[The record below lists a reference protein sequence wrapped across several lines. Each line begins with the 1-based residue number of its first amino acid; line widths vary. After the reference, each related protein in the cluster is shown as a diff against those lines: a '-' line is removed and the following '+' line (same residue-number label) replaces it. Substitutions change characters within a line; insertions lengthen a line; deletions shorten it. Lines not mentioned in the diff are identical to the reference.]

1 MKYFK
6 FLIIALLASANVQA
20 QSNKTG
26 DTTAAANLQLAAQKM
41 GQLFIEKNYTEYVK
55 YVHPKILSMLGGQD
69 KMIDALKQSIKQTED
84 EGFTFKNVT
93 IGQPSKIIYTTTD
106 LEAVVPQI
114 LELKTKNGR
123 LVSTS
128 YLLSVSKDKGKT
140 WYFIDTSGK
149 TLAQMKSVF
158 PSLSNQLV
166 IPEKTKP
173 LFYND

>member
-6 FLIIALLASANVQA
+6 FLIIALLASVNVQA

-41 GQLFIEKNYTEYVK
+41 GQLFIEKNYTE
-55 YVHPKILSMLGGQD
+55 
-69 KMIDALKQSIKQTED
+69 DALKQSIKQTED